1 MAKGDASMTFG
12 GSCRA
17 DREVRQSIVRNTDA
31 YCRAN
36 KKGHEAKILDVKPGK
51 RHKSTDV
58 FKCVDGRFEAWV
70 KFRCK

>member
-1 MAKGDASMTFG
+1 
-12 GSCRA
+12 
-17 DREVRQSIVRNTDA
+17 VRNTDA

-58 FKCVDGRFEAWV
+58 YKCVDGRFEAWV